1 VAKEVINL
9 AKEKLKKIIED
20 DRYVE
25 KFFLQ
30 EIELK
35 EVDVIEIA
43 EKVGKRKKY
52 EGYSEVLLKILDK
65 ILLKKESNYNNL
77 KEEIRSLSEKIKR
90 TFIYY
95 MSCYD
100 AKIIKIMRTD
110 VILMIFNTN
119 NRCLSFY
126 LEV

>member
-1 VAKEVINL
+1 
-9 AKEKLKKIIED
+9 
-20 DRYVE
+20 
-25 KFFLQ
+25 
-30 EIELK
+30 
-35 EVDVIEIA
+35 
-43 EKVGKRKKY
+43 
-52 EGYSEVLLKILDK
+52 
-65 ILLKKESNYNNL
+65 
-77 KEEIRSLSEKIKR
+77 
-90 TFIYY
+90 